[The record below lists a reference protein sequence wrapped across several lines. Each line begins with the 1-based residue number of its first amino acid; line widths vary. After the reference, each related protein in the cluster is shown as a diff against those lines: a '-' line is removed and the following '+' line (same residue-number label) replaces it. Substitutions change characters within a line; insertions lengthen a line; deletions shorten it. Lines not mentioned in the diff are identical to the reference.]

1 METSLHQDLKLRYG
15 LDRGG
20 LCEVAVAGFR
30 IDAVDG
36 DGTLVEVQSGPLGAL
51 KSKLRA
57 LLPGHRVRIVK
68 PVVVCR
74 KIIRRDRADGPERSG
89 RRSPKRGALVDV
101 FDDLVGVAAFL
112 TDRNLSV
119 ELLAVSIE
127 EVRAIRRRRPGYLV
141 VDRRL
146 DQVLETRRIDAPDDL
161 WSLLPAGLPD
171 SEPFTTRDL
180 ARMLD
185 RPLPFA
191 QRVAYCLRLSGA
203 VHPVGKLGNSH
214 LYKADVSLIHS

>member
-1 METSLHQDLKLRYG
+1 METSLHQDLKVRYG

-20 LCEVAVAGFR
+20 LCEVALAGFR

-36 DGTLVEVQSGPLGAL
+36 DGTLVEVQAGPLGAL

-57 LLPGHRVRIVK
+57 LLPDHRVRIVK
-68 PVVVCR
+68 PVVVRR
-74 KIIRRDRADGPERSG
+74 KIFRRDRANGPNRSG
-89 RRSPKRGALVDV
+89 RQSPKRGSLVDV
-101 FDDLVGVAAFL
+101 FDDLVGIAAFVA
-112 TDRNLSV
+112 DKNLSI
-119 ELLAVSIE
+119 ELLGVSIE
-127 EVRAIRRRRPGYLV
+127 EIRDARRRRPGYRV

-146 DQVLETRRIDAPDDL
+146 DQVLETQRIDAPEDL
-161 WSLLPAGLPD
+161 WELLPAGLPD

-180 ARMLD
+180 ARKLD

-203 VHPVGKLGNSH
+203 VQPVGKRGNSH
-214 LYKADVSLIHS
+214 LYKAGVSLIHS

>member
-1 METSLHQDLKLRYG
+1 METSLHQDLKIRYG

-30 IDAVDG
+30 IDAVDEE
-36 DGTLVEVQSGPLGAL
+36 GTLVEVQSGTLGAL

-57 LLPGHRVRIVK
+57 LLPDHRVRIVK
-68 PVVVCR
+68 PVVVRR
-74 KIIRRDRADGPERSG
+74 KIIRRDHPEGPERAG
-89 RRSPKRGALVDV
+89 RQSPKRGALVDV
-101 FDDLVGVAAFL
+101 FDDLVGVASFL
-112 TDRNLSV
+112 ADENHSV
-119 ELLAVSIE
+119 ELQGVAIE
-127 EVRAIRRRRPGYLV
+127 EVRIARRRRPGYRV

-146 DQVLETRRIDAPDDL
+146 AHIVETLRIDAPDDL
-161 WSLLPAGLPD
+161 WGLLPAGLPD

-180 ARMLD
+180 ARKLD

-203 VHPVGKLGNSH
+203 VRPVGKLGNSH
-214 LYKADVSLIHS
+214 LYKAKMSLIHT